1 MPHCALR
8 KKTYIICLKK
18 KKNHDL
24 KKFRLIIESIS
35 AFDFIFEVASGA
47 EMWPKSD
54 ALSYM
59 GI

>member
-24 KKFRLIIESIS
+24 KNFCLIVFICESIS
-35 AFDFIFEVASGA
+35 AFEFIFEVASAA
-47 EMWPKSD
+47 EMAK
-54 ALSYM
+54 
-59 GI
+59 I

>member
-24 KKFRLIIESIS
+24 KKFCLIVFIFESIS
-35 AFDFIFEVASGA
+35 AFDFIFEVASAA
-47 EMWPKSD
+47 EMGQN
-54 ALSYM
+54 L
-59 GI
+59 IIL